1 MNFSKKYHILKRM
14 LANPK
19 MTARQQMDAWHYRD
33 ALMSKTID
41 EKAFTKY
48 AKRLFNTSFKI
59 ITTSPVLSEYVL
71 RFNDISN
78 EEKRDFGQ
86 RFLNILTAQHNL
98 SSVHLNLID
107 NQDDLGGD
115 EARYAPSLNL
125 IGVWKGSYTLNSI
138 NSFMCVLLHEFTHH
152 IYEHNP
158 KFGPIS
164 TSKIKAVVEQGYI
177 GWTDNHKEPIE
188 APALFVEEYLNKHD
202 FTYAL
207 ISKIKQKTV

>member
-1 MNFSKKYHILKRM
+1 M

-33 ALMSKTID
+33 ALMSKTMD

-98 SSVHLNLID
+98 SSVRLNLID

-115 EARYAPSLNL
+115 EAGYAPPFYIFTNFLY
-125 IGVWKGSYTLNSI
+125 I
-138 NSFMCVLLHEFTHH
+138 LLHCF
-152 IYEHNP
+152 
-158 KFGPIS
+158 
-164 TSKIKAVVEQGYI
+164 
-177 GWTDNHKEPIE
+177 
-188 APALFVEEYLNKHD
+188 LFDL
-202 FTYAL
+202 
-207 ISKIKQKTV
+207 